1 MERVSRDRARRRCGT
16 TPYSARTPAG
26 FVFVFVWIQGL
37 GKSLVAKALLEI
49 LRGIGLR
56 RRALSSLEGDQFRLN
71 DLSGQIEELLRAVVL
86 SAE

>member
-1 MERVSRDRARRRCGT
+1 MLDV
-16 TPYSARTPAG
+16 
-26 FVFVFVWIQGL
+26 V
-37 GKSLVAKALLEI
+37 VAKALLEI